1 MNIRLSIV
9 KSMKIKKIFT
19 WLLMLASLGYIGFA
33 AYILNSQP
41 KQILESQA
49 ATEKDKLQ
57 REIREAYNTTTKP

>member
-1 MNIRLSIV
+1 
-9 KSMKIKKIFT
+9 
-19 WLLMLASLGYIGFA
+19 MLASLGYIGFA